1 MIKNIVLKFRKKQN
15 NKKVFFSSNTK
26 NIKEK
31 NSLKKEKEYSQLFTK
46 ILNSSKLNNNN
57 NSTKAIKTKG
67 NKNNN
72 IKKITLFKPEELK
85 TNDNIICH
93 KELKAITSNFQ
104 KLKNNTQKK
113 TNINNR
119 QHLFNNNY
127 SKIILNINKY
137 KDILEQQKEKSSKNI
152 FNIDNKCFK
161 DIKTNKIKKII
172 VKNSTDQK
180 IKKNTIFYKKIIQN
194 KEKNYKKENNEI
206 KYNLKIKNISDNN
219 ILISHLNKEKIKYGN
234 DQLKYIFRQLIF
246 HKNYDF
252 EKQTLPNLKDIT
264 AKDINN
270 INKLKKETNS
280 ETIINESLNI
290 IDYFTCNYNIKKYNK
305 NKTIDTKFYN
315 KKFYPKYKFIDV
327 SHSVPKLSNYGT
339 EINTMSSSRFN
350 EIYSPLELN
359 LTPVKKLK
367 SNKSKKKKGLIIN
380 KSEDIKIK
388 IKEKFKKNKNNYI
401 NNRKDINLN
410 GNKKSNLRKIIRIKV
425 GNFHFSKKNK
435 DEDIKDSYAKSNY
448 HFNTDNDVGLC
459 SEKSYYSN
467 NELYDFLNKNNTI
480 NKESN
485 QNNLNIERNYRSRK
499 YGHVRNSIDNIGKK
513 LLILV
518 NDFHNSSLYLG
529 NKTFSHHSI
538 KLIDRIRAIKK
549 LNFI

>member
-359 LTPVKKLK
+359 LTPLKKLK

-401 NNRKDINLN
+401 NNQKDINLN

-499 YGHVRNSIDNIGKK
+499 NGTVRNSIDNIGKK

>member
-359 LTPVKKLK
+359 LTPLKKLK

-401 NNRKDINLN
+401 NNQKDINLN

-499 YGHVRNSIDNIGKK
+499 YGTVRNSIDNIGKK

>member
-359 LTPVKKLK
+359 LTPLKKLK

-435 DEDIKDSYAKSNY
+435 DEDIKDSYVKSNY

-485 QNNLNIERNYRSRK
+485 QNNLNIERNHRSRK
-499 YGHVRNSIDNIGKK
+499 YGTVRNSIDNIGKK